1 MATFIPERARAPSF
15 HPPRG
20 NLRLFFGGAG
30 GRSAIS
36 AMLAAARGGHTP
48 KAGVLLAQ
56 LHRNILD
63 PLTDAGWPGPL
74 VDMDEVPVRGVSAC
88 GGRLDAELIV
98 QRRPTLLLVDTRSG
112 SEGVAEREV
121 RRIIGQ
127 CWRDIDVVL
136 SAGIEVWAP
145 LDASGL
151 SSWAHCLAV
160 RPLRVRRGST
170 RTVR

>member
-1 MATFIPERARAPSF
+1 MATFIPARTRAPCF

-30 GRSAIS
+30 GRSAIP
-36 AMLAAARGGHTP
+36 AMLAAARAGRTP
-48 KAGVLLAQ
+48 KTGVLLAQ

-63 PLTDAGWPGPL
+63 PLNDAGAPRPQ
-74 VDMDEVPVRGVSAC
+74 VDMETIPGVGVSAC

-112 SEGVAEREV
+112 SERVGEREM

-136 SAGIEVWAP
+136 SAGIDVWAP

-151 SSWAHCLAV
+151 SSWAHCLAA
-160 RPLRVRRGST
+160 RPSRVRRGST
-170 RTVR
+170 RAVR